1 MAQYATR
8 MRQFSRHSSQ
18 RCSRCC
24 HQAGAAARDLTDTFS
39 IATGIAL
46 GFISY
51 VAVKLLSGRIA
62 EAGPVM
68 SALALLFVMKY
79 ALF

>member
-1 MAQYATR
+1 MMARGFAELDWDDATEYAPAVVTTLA
-8 MRQFSRHSSQ
+8 MP
-18 RCSRCC
+18 
-24 HQAGAAARDLTDTFS
+24 LTFS

-46 GFISY
+46 GFIAY

-68 SALALLFVMKY
+68 SALALLFVLKY
-79 ALF
+79 AFF